1 MKILH
6 TPPPHLLDV
15 ATLHWEIQKKSFSAV
30 LFIHTS
36 DDYLC
41 YLRKK
46 TTAIHLPTS
55 SENVTTLRLELD
67 YLHAENKSSIKTP
80 ITGIRREVRW
90 FNHFHWKY
98 FLKFSCQQIVALKSI
113 CEIQQ

>member
-15 ATLHWEIQKKSFSAV
+15 ATLHWEIQKSHFQQYYSYILLMIIYV
-30 LFIHTS
+30 IS
-36 DDYLC
+36 E
-41 YLRKK
+41 KK
-46 TTAIHLPTS
+46 QTPIHLPTS
-55 SENVTTLRLELD
+55 SENVTKLRLELD

-80 ITGIRREVRW
+80 ITGIGSGVRW